1 MIFSCQDHTV
11 ISYTPSPILIF
22 KDKATLHS
30 SLALHYPGLVA
41 IRNLITFLNLLTLW
55 SRTQSLLASCSR
67 LARKNFHS
75 LWPIKSSYSLKI
87 PCTCLKKL
95 ICIQFTL
102 YIPKKGNFS
111 YKIPISSYFSVI
123 CALLGWS
130 VTLPTS
136 PKSSCE
142 KIAYVRV
149 KKVFECCAMY
159 LCIFLESV

>member
-1 MIFSCQDHTV
+1 MVFSCQDHTV

-67 LARKNFHS
+67 LARKIFHS
-75 LWPIKSSYSLKI
+75 FWPIKSSYSLKI

-95 ICIQFTL
+95 YA
-102 YIPKKGNFS
+102 YILS
-111 YKIPISSYFSVI
+111 YTF
-123 CALLGWS
+123 L
-130 VTLPTS
+130 
-136 PKSSCE
+136 
-142 KIAYVRV
+142 
-149 KKVFECCAMY
+149 KKVISHTKFKHLATFLSSV
-159 LCIFLESV
+159 LCLGDQWPFRLLQNQAAKRSHMSA